1 MTKLNTNQWLA
12 VVLALFAAAYL
23 AMAWQV
29 PTFPLPRPVDS
40 DLFPKVLGAAL
51 LLLSIFLFFE
61 KPGAIA
67 GADEIDSDASRHG
80 PLWLTPWAR
89 VIVTALA
96 IAAYA
101 FLLVPLGFVLA
112 STLLCVG
119 LTAYYGYRRHGVNLL
134 TSLGVVL
141 ALYLTMTR
149 VMDVYLPT
157 GVLPF

>member
-1 MTKLNTNQWLA
+1 MTRLNVNQWLA
-12 VVLALFAAAYL
+12 LVLALLAAAYL
-23 AMAWQV
+23 AMAWQI

-40 DLFPKVLGAAL
+40 DLFPKVLGVSL
-51 LLLSIFLFFE
+51 LLLATLLFFE
-61 KPGAIA
+61 KPSAIA
-67 GADEIDSDASRHG
+67 GADEIDHEATNG
-80 PLWLTPWAR
+80 PLLFTPWAR
-89 VIVTALA
+89 VIVTSLA

-119 LTAYYGYRRHGVNLL
+119 LTAYYGYRRHGVNLAS
-134 TSLGVVL
+134 SLGVVL